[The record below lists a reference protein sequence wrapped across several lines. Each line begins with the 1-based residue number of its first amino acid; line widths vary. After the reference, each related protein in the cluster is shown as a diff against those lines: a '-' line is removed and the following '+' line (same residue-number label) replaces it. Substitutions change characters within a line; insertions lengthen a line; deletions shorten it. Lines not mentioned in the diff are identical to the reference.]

1 MSDIRLY
8 LFECGTLKCKVHH
21 IKMNQ
26 GLGDP
31 YEIPVPWFYLQHP
44 KGNLVID
51 GGNAIECV
59 DDPHKYWG
67 AVADVYYPTMTAEQ
81 GCVNA
86 LKTINVNPEEVSY
99 VLFSHLH
106 LDHTGGAGRFPNAT
120 HVVQRAE
127 YEYAFTPDWFAAG
140 GYIRADF
147 DKPGL
152 KWMFLEGT
160 ATDYYDLYGDGVVTM
175 IYTPGHAS
183 GHQSFLINL
192 PNSGPKLLTIDA
204 AYTMDHWNEKA
215 LPGFLVSTIDTVRSV
230 RKLHQVQRKT
240 GAEVVT
246 GHDPD
251 AWPSFKKAPEYY
263 D

>member
-1 MSDIRLY
+1 
-8 LFECGTLKCKVHH
+8 
-21 IKMNQ
+21 
-26 GLGDP
+26 
-31 YEIPVPWFYLQHP
+31 
-44 KGNLVID
+44 
-51 GGNAIECV
+51 
-59 DDPHKYWG
+59 
-67 AVADVYYPTMTAEQ
+67 
-81 GCVNA
+81 
-86 LKTINVNPEEVSY
+86 
-99 VLFSHLH
+99 
-106 LDHTGGAGRFPNAT
+106 
-120 HVVQRAE
+120 
-127 YEYAFTPDWFAAG
+127 
-140 GYIRADF
+140 
-147 DKPGL
+147 
-152 KWMFLEGT
+152 MFLEGT
-160 ATDYYDLYGDGVVTM
+160 ATDFYDLYGDGVVTM

-251 AWPSFKKAPEYY
+251 AWPTFKKAPEYY